1 MDIDYC
7 SYHYQTPATWRCR
20 TCNVHYGDCCITRA
34 SALAEHPRCISCTHD
49 LAPLGAANKI
59 EPFWNVFHK
68 FLAYPFKPGPMILTC
83 LLGALGLII
92 TPGVVGIG
100 IGLFML
106 VVTARYFYAIIDHT
120 SQGRTKPPG
129 IGSILSGDP
138 ESLFIKQIV
147 VFFVAGA
154 AMGAAE
160 ASGSM
165 LISLLVF
172 AFVTLALPAS
182 ILVLAVEKKLVSA
195 INPLLLTD
203 LMTKMGSGYLV
214 LYVFLQIL
222 GGGPYFVFAY
232 FHEYIPQ
239 SIYLPASIAIMV
251 YFTFACAY
259 MMGYA
264 LLQYQKELGYRA
276 ELEDEKVNVVEADD
290 RINPQTV
297 NRINLLLIEG
307 RYDEAYDLVKRSA
320 KQYKPD
326 LNLQQRYHKLMAERG
341 LKDELRLHSG
351 GLIEEL
357 VAANSIPNAVG
368 IFLNTL
374 KVLPEFKPESANTMR
389 KFSELFEKRNQSRNA
404 VSMLAQIVKHYPDYK
419 EMPQVYLRIAQLYAS
434 ELQQPE
440 KAKQVIAHI
449 LAQDSY
455 SIHIKQ
461 EAEKLLK
468 TINI

>member
-1 MDIDYC
+1 M
-7 SYHYQTPATWRCR
+7 
-20 TCNVHYGDCCITRA
+20 
-34 SALAEHPRCISCTHD
+34 
-49 LAPLGAANKI
+49 
-59 EPFWNVFHK
+59 
-68 FLAYPFKPGPMILTC
+68 
-83 LLGALGLII
+83 
-92 TPGVVGIG
+92 GIG
-100 IGLFML
+100 IGLFIL

-120 SQGRTKPPG
+120 SQGRTTPPG
-129 IGSILSGDP
+129 IGSLLMGDP
-138 ESLFIKQIV
+138 DNLFFKQIV

-154 AMGAAE
+154 AMSAAGAT
-160 ASGSM
+160 GSM

-232 FHEYIPQ
+232 FIEYIPQ

-251 YFTFACAY
+251 YFSFACGH

-276 ELEDEKVNVVEADD
+276 ELEDDEINVVETDD

-320 KQYKPD
+320 KQYQRD
-326 LNLQQRYHKLMAERG
+326 LVLQQRYHRLMAERG

-351 GLIEEL
+351 GLIEQL
-357 VAANSIPNAVG
+357 VASNSVPNAATVF
-368 IFLNTL
+368 INTL
-374 KVLPEFKPESANTMR
+374 KVLPEFKPESAFTLS
-389 KFSELFEKRNQSRNA
+389 KFAELFEKRNQHRNA
-404 VSMLAQIVKHYPDYK
+404 QSMLLQIVKHYKDYK
-419 EMPQVYLRIAQLYAS
+419 EMPRVYLKIAQLYAN
-434 ELQQPE
+434 ELQQPD
-440 KAKQVIAHI
+440 KAKQAVAYI
-449 LAQDSY
+449 LAQDSW

-461 EAEKLLK
+461 EAEKILK
-468 TINI
+468 TIQ